1 MISKEMKTVIESI
14 MTAKSK
20 RELVQLLFARFVL
33 LLLSDIELKDYEK
46 IQSSIYDLKK
56 YLGLEE

>member
-1 MISKEMKTVIESI
+1 MISKELKDAIGSI

-20 RELVQLLFARFVL
+20 KELVQLLFARFVL
-33 LLLSDIELKDYEK
+33 LLLSDIALRDYEK
-46 IQSSIYDLKK
+46 IQSSIYTLKE